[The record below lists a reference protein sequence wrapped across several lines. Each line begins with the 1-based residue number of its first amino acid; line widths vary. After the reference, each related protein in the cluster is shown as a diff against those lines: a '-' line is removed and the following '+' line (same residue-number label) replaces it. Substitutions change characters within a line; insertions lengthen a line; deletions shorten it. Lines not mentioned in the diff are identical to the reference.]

1 MRGPGLLVVVGL
13 VVAVLVVV
21 ARDPE
26 EPWAVAL
33 LIMSLAVA
41 TGAGAFAW
49 QQRRRPSVDGRR
61 APRPRRADALR
72 RAFESGAIVA
82 ALLWLRAVDGL
93 SLLTAIFVLAA
104 FVVAELVLSARPVS
118 SR

>member
-1 MRGPGLLVVVGL
+1 MRGSGLLVALCL
-13 VVAVLVVV
+13 VVAVLVVLT
-21 ARDPE
+21 RDPE
-26 EPWAVAL
+26 EPWAIAL
-33 LIMSLAVA
+33 LILSLGVA

-49 QQRRRPSVDGRR
+49 QQRTRRAGDARR

-82 ALLWLRAVDGL
+82 VLLWLRAVDGL
-93 SLLTAIFVLAA
+93 SPLTAIFVLAA
-104 FVVAELVLSARPVS
+104 FVVAELVLSARPAS

>member
-1 MRGPGLLVVVGL
+1 MRGPGLLVLAGILVAAL
-13 VVAVLVVV
+13 VVLT
-21 ARDPE
+21 RDPE

-33 LIMSLAVA
+33 LILSLGLA

-49 QQRRRPSVDGRR
+49 QQRASRASERR

-72 RAFESGAIVA
+72 RASESGAIVA

-93 SLLTAIFVLAA
+93 SPLTAIFVVGA
-104 FVVAELVLSARPVS
+104 FVVAELVLSARPQS